1 MRSMTMTRGYVKLGM
16 WVSSTTEDMDIFAYL
31 RKLSP
36 DGTSSD
42 TVARGILKVSH
53 RELDPELSSPH
64 RPYHT
69 HTSEQKLSAGEV
81 VPVEVEIWP
90 TSMVFKQGDRIRL
103 DITPFDRRE
112 PGRAHY
118 DGTYNLGEN
127 TIYVSGDRA
136 SYLQLPIVPPK
147 QEVTNQRP
155 ISSTS
160 DMSPYFWIC
169 PQHFRFM

>member
-1 MRSMTMTRGYVKLGM
+1 M